1 MEIAHVLFM
10 DIVSYSMLPMDE
22 QERILRDLQEMVR
35 SNREFA
41 AAQMEDRL
49 IRLPTGDGMALVFF
63 KDAEAPVR
71 CALELAR
78 SLADHHPTLKLRMG
92 INSGPVYRVADINA
106 NRNVAGAGINIAQRV
121 MDCGDAGHILLSKP
135 VADVLGQVN
144 RWRPALRDLGEVEV
158 KHRLRVHIFNLC
170 EQGAGNPEIPKKLQ
184 RATTRRRSAY
194 AAIVAL
200 VLGVAVAFWVLMY
213 FGKIGPGKAR
223 KSIAVLGFRNLTGA
237 PNDEWM
243 STALSEQLT
252 TELAAGEQLRAL
264 PGEDVVRAK
273 LDLNLSETATLS
285 ESTLAQLRKR
295 LGSDLV
301 VMGSFYDRDGQV
313 RVDVRLQDTSGG
325 ATASFSESG
334 AEAQYLDI
342 VSRLGSSLRVH
353 CGIRDLTPAQSAN
366 LRATLPANPEA
377 ARLYA
382 QGLERM
388 REFDPAAAREKFEAM
403 IAADPSNAVAH
414 SALSTAWAQLGYDSK
429 AADEAKKAFDLSGN
443 LSRED
448 RLAIEGAHYVA
459 DKQWDKAIEAYRTLF
474 GFFSDNVE
482 YGLALAD
489 AQVSGSKAQDALAT
503 VVKMREQSSQKAK
516 SDSDDPGVDLAE
528 ARAAA
533 ALSDYRRS
541 QAAAG
546 RATEAAARQGA
557 RLERGQ
563 ALLQQCWAFRNLGQL
578 QDATRAG
585 QEAKEIFAGR
595 RYARGEARSLTCMAD
610 VLETEGDL
618 ATAQQMH
625 EAALSLA
632 QGIGARIEIAGALNN
647 LGNVLSEQGKLEESN
662 SRYREAVSVATE
674 IGDRADE
681 LKAQSNIGNNLTIL
695 GEFRKARKT
704 LEGSL
709 AIART
714 IGNQQG
720 AVESLINLGTV
731 SYFLGDLGKSE
742 QQLEEAL
749 SSSRT
754 LGLRSD
760 SSIALYALGD
770 LMVAEDN
777 LKAAEDNYGESLEIG
792 KQVGEK
798 DTVAYCQS
806 AIAALALERGDL
818 VSAETTARQ
827 VAQETHA
834 LGNSEREMA
843 ARNLLARALTL
854 QGKLDAADTELK
866 SASRLPTRD
875 ETLKLNWSIAYGQL
889 LARQGKK
896 SDATRILL
904 QAQARAKAMEYVPGQ
919 LQARLALVE
928 IQIGAPNQNPNR
940 EVHAL
945 IQYAARLHFRLLARK
960 AQEVERRG
968 PSRDPTP

>member
-295 LGSDLV
+295 LDSDLV

-489 AQVSGSKAQDALAT
+489 AQVSGSKAQDGLAT

-516 SDSDDPGVDLAE
+516 SDSDDPRVDLAE

-541 QAAAG
+541 QAAAN
-546 RATEAAARQGA
+546 RAADAAVREGA

-563 ALLQQCWAFRNLGQL
+563 ALLQQCFAFRHLGQME
-578 QDATRAG
+578 DAKRVG
-585 QEAKEIFAGR
+585 QQAREIFADS
-595 RYARGEARSLTCMAD
+595 RYARGQAVSLTCVANI
-610 VLETEGDL
+610 LESQGDL
-618 ATAQQMH
+618 VTAQQMH

-632 QGIGARIEIAGALNN
+632 RSIGARLEIAGALNN
-647 LGNVLSEQGKLEESN
+647 LGNVLSERGRLEESN
-662 SRYREAVSVATE
+662 ARYQEAISVAGE
-674 IGDRADE
+674 IGDRGDE
-681 LKAQSNIGNNLTIL
+681 LRAQSNIGNNLMTL
-695 GEFRKARKT
+695 GQFRGAQKA

-709 AIART
+709 AIARA
-714 IGNQQG
+714 IGDQQS
-720 AVESLINLGTV
+720 AVDSLINLGVV
-731 SYFLGDLGKSE
+731 SYSLGDLPKSE
-742 QQLEEAL
+742 QQLGGAL
-749 SSSRT
+749 GLSRS
-754 LGLRSD
+754 LGLRPD
-760 SSIALYALGD
+760 SLMALIALGD
-770 LMVAEDN
+770 VMLAEDN
-777 LKAAEDNYGESLEIG
+777 LAVADVDYRESLEIA
-792 KQVGEK
+792 KQLDEK
-798 DTVAYCQS
+798 DAIAASQS
-806 AIAALALERGDL
+806 SLAALALERGDL
-818 VSAETTARQ
+818 ASAEATARE

-834 LGNSEREMA
+834 GGNPEREMP
-843 ARNLLARALTL
+843 ARNLLARALAL
-854 QGKLDAADTELK
+854 QGKLDAADKELK
-866 SASRLPTRD
+866 ATAQLPARD
-875 ETLKLNWSIAYGQL
+875 ETSKLLWSITAGQL

-896 SDATRILL
+896 SDATRVLL
-904 QAQARAKAMEYVPGQ
+904 QAQGRAQAMGYVPGQ
-919 LQARLALVE
+919 LQARLALIE
-928 IQIGAPNQNPNR
+928 IGTADPNSAAR
-940 EVHAL
+940 EVQPL
-945 IQYAARLHFRLLARK
+945 IQDATRLRFRLLARK
-960 AQEVERRG
+960 AEEVEHPPREAVAAH
-968 PSRDPTP
+968 